1 MKVGDNIR
9 VIKGKNEG
17 KTGGVIGR
25 YQAQGLERLREEG
38 FIGLWWVEFEDG
50 KQDVIHE
57 PLMEVIEPE

>member
-25 YQAQGLERLREEG
+25 YQAQGLERLRDED
-38 FIGLWWVEFEDG
+38 FSGLWWVVFEDG
-50 KQDVIHE
+50 NQDVVQE
-57 PLMEVIEPE
+57 NDAELLR

>member
-1 MKVGDNIR
+1 MRVGDNIR
-9 VIKGKNEG
+9 VIKGKDEG

-25 YQAQGLERLREEG
+25 YQAQGLERLREED

-50 KQDVIHE
+50 EQAVIRE

>member
-9 VIKGKNEG
+9 VIKGKDEG

-25 YQAQGLERLREEG
+25 YQAQGLERLREED
-38 FIGLWWVEFEDG
+38 FTSLWYIEFEDG
-50 KQDVIHE
+50 SQDIIQE

>member
-1 MKVGDNIR
+1 MKAGCIIK
-9 VIKGKNEG
+9 VIKGKHEG
-17 KTGGVIGR
+17 KIGQVIGI
-25 YQAQGLERLREEG
+25 YQAQGLERLREES